1 MQQLF
6 SKISLFSLILILF
19 VGTACAQVLPAD
31 KPNVTNPDFDQ
42 KISSLLNFKVPLIGV
57 ETLKENKE
65 DYILLDA
72 REREEYNVSHIKDAR
87 YIGYKNLNIKELNT
101 IPKDKKIVLYC
112 SIGYRSE
119 KIGERLQKMGYTQVF
134 NLYGSIFEWAN
145 QGNPVVDQNGRP
157 TEYVHG
163 YNKSWSKWLDD
174 SKVKK
179 TW

>member
-1 MQQLF
+1 MQQLT
-6 SKISLFSLILILF
+6 SKISFFSILLLLF
-19 VGTACAQVLPAD
+19 VGSACAQEIPAD
-31 KPNVTNPDFDQ
+31 KPKVLNPDFDQ

-57 ETLKENKE
+57 EALKENKE

-72 REREEYNVSHIKDAR
+72 REEEEYNVSHIEGAR
-87 YIGYKNLNIKELNT
+87 YIGYNKLNIKELNI

-119 KIGERLQKMGYTQVF
+119 KIGERLQKMGYSQVF

-145 QGNPVVDQNGRP
+145 QGNLVVDQNGSP
-157 TEYVHG
+157 TKYVHG